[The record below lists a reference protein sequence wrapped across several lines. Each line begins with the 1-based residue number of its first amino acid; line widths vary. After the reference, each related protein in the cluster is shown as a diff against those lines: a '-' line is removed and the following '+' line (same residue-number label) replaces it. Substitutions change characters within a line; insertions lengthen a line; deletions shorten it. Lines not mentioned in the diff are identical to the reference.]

1 MTTTNDTRTDYLM
14 AEAGSPLHAATI
26 GVEDLERTTGFYRDQ
41 VGFDVLGRQVLS
53 GTAFETHWGL
63 PRGARAEMVML
74 ADRGCEAG
82 RVALLQFEANRREL
96 VRNIQGQRFFGFVN
110 LNFYTEDIF
119 GHTAK
124 FEAAGCRAWSE
135 PVVHPMGNNIG
146 EPVEVMLDGPDG
158 VILNLIELRAQS
170 PAARIHRTIAFIR
183 DHGGY
188 NRCGLTPVATSQH
201 CVSDYERTLAFNTTV
216 LGQSVR
222 NDTVLQGRA
231 MEQFMQY
238 PPGARSRDTY
248 LQGTHVFGK
257 IAINYPLNFDC
268 ENLVPRAAA
277 PNIGYLAQSFIV
289 PDLAAAV
296 EAARSI
302 GVSPAT
308 VPVELDLPGLGRVTT
323 TMFRNPGSGA
333 LHEVLQRLG

>member
-1 MTTTNDTRTDYLM
+1 MADYLV
-14 AEAGSPLHAATI
+14 AGAGSPLHAATI
-26 GVEDLERTTGFYRDQ
+26 GVEDLERTTDFFRNQ
-41 VGFDVLGRQVLS
+41 IGFDVLGRAVLS
-53 GTAFETHWGL
+53 GTAFETHWAV
-63 PRGARAEMVML
+63 PAGARAEMVTL
-74 ADRGCEAG
+74 ADRGGEVG
-82 RVALLQFEANRREL
+82 RVTLLQFDASHRER
-96 VRNIQGQRFFGFVN
+96 VRTAPGQRFFGFVN

-124 FEAAGCRAWSE
+124 CEAAGCRAWSE

-158 VILNLIELRAQS
+158 VILNLIELRAKS
-170 PAARIHRTIAFIR
+170 PAARIHRTVAYIR

-201 CVSDYERTLAFNTTV
+201 CVRDYARAMAFNTTV

-222 NDTVLQGRA
+222 NDTVLQGEA
-231 MEQFMQY
+231 MEHFMQY

-257 IAINYPLNFDC
+257 IAINHPLNFEC
-268 ENLVPRAAA
+268 EDLVARAAA

-289 PDLAAAV
+289 ADLAAAIS
-296 EAARSI
+296 AAQGL
-302 GVSPAT
+302 GVDPASA
-308 VPVELDLPGLGRVTT
+308 PVELDHPGLGRVATA
-323 TMFRNPGSGA
+323 MLRNPGSGA
-333 LHEVLQRLG
+333 LHELIQRLD

>member
-1 MTTTNDTRTDYLM
+1 
-14 AEAGSPLHAATI
+14 
-26 GVEDLERTTGFYRDQ
+26 
-41 VGFDVLGRQVLS
+41 
-53 GTAFETHWGL
+53 
-63 PRGARAEMVML
+63 
-74 ADRGCEAG
+74 
-82 RVALLQFEANRREL
+82 
-96 VRNIQGQRFFGFVN
+96 
-110 LNFYTEDIF
+110 
-119 GHTAK
+119 
-124 FEAAGCRAWSE
+124 
-135 PVVHPMGNNIG
+135 
-146 EPVEVMLDGPDG
+146 MLDGPDG

-222 NDTVLQGRA
+222 NDTVLQGTA
-231 MEQFMQY
+231 MEHFMQY

-257 IAINYPLNFDC
+257 VAINYPLNFKC

-302 GVSPAT
+302 GVTPAT
-308 VPVELDLPGLGRVTT
+308 VPVELDLPGLGRVMT

-333 LHEVLQRLG
+333 LHEVIQRLG

>member
-1 MTTTNDTRTDYLM
+1 MTTTTDVRKDYLM
-14 AEAGSPLHAATI
+14 AESGSPLYAATI
-26 GVEDLERTTGFYRDQ
+26 GVEDLERTLCFFRDQ
-41 VGFDVLGRQVLS
+41 VGFDVLGRRVLS
-53 GTAFETHWGL
+53 GAAFETHWGL
-63 PRGARAEMVML
+63 PAGARAEMAVL
-74 ADRGCEAG
+74 ADRGHEVG
-82 RVALLQFEANRREL
+82 RLALLQFAAERREI
-96 VRNIQGQRFFGFVN
+96 VRNIPGQRFFGFVN
-110 LNFYTEDIF
+110 LNFYTQDIF

-170 PAARIHRTIAFIR
+170 PEARIHRTIAYIR

-188 NRCGLTPVATSQH
+188 NRCGLTPVVTSQH
-201 CVSDYERTLAFNTTV
+201 CVSDYERTLEFNKAV

-222 NDTVLQGRA
+222 NDTVLHGEA
-231 MEQFMQY
+231 MELFMQY

-257 IAINYPLNFDC
+257 VAINHPLNFEC
-268 ENLVPRAAA
+268 VNLVPRAIA
-277 PNIGYLAQSFIV
+277 PNIGYLAQSFVV
-289 PDLAAAV
+289 PDLRAAL

-308 VPVELDLPGLGRVTT
+308 APVELDMPGLGRVTT
-323 TMFRNPGSGA
+323 AMLRNPGSGA
-333 LHEVLQRLG
+333 LHELIQREG